1 MLEQTVIKEL
11 KVGDKIEGFYLLKD
25 PQIKMTTGGKPFLRG
40 GISDRTGCVE
50 MKVWDYSGM
59 ITAADN
65 GKVAFV
71 SGAVSEYR
79 GNLQVIA
86 DVIRLAEAEDQY
98 DLAELIPTA
107 PIDVGQSY
115 QDMERLV
122 ASITDDDYRVVCTAV
137 LERFGVTLKTI
148 PAAKSVHH
156 AFLNGLLM
164 HTCNMMRVADF
175 LAGLYNECIDR
186 SLLLAGTLLHD
197 IGKGREFSLSEL
209 GLVTDYS
216 AEGNLLGHL
225 VIGAGEVAAVAAELG
240 IPAEKSLL
248 LQHLIL
254 SHHGKPEHG
263 AAVIPKCAE
272 ATLLT
277 YIDGID
283 SRMEIYRE
291 QLPNVKPGEFSGRV
305 FALDGGMIY
314 RHF

>member
-1 MLEQTVIKEL
+1 MLEQTVIREL
-11 KVGDKIEGFYLLKD
+11 KVGDKIEGFYLMKA

-50 MKVWDYSGM
+50 MEVWDYAGT

-65 GKVAFV
+65 GMVAFV
-71 SGAVSEYR
+71 SGTVSEYR
-79 GNLQVIA
+79 GNLQVVA
-86 DVIRLAEAEDQY
+86 GSIRLAEPEDQY
-98 DLAELIPTA
+98 DISELIPTA
-107 PIDVGQSY
+107 PIDVGQAY
-115 QDMERLV
+115 QEVEQLV
-122 ASITDDDYRVVCTAV
+122 ASITDDDYRAVCAAV
-137 LERFGVTLKTI
+137 LERFGAMLKTI

-156 AFLNGLLM
+156 AFLSGLLM
-164 HTCNMMRVADF
+164 HTCNMMRIADF
-175 LAGLYNECIDR
+175 LAGLYSECIDR

-216 AEGNLLGHL
+216 VEGNLLGHL
-225 VIGAGEVAAVAAELG
+225 VIGAGEIAAVAAELSV
-240 IPAEKSLL
+240 PEEKSLL

-283 SRMEIYRE
+283 SRMEIYLE
-291 QLPNVKPGEFSGRV
+291 QLPNIKPGEFSGRL

>member
-1 MLEQTVIKEL
+1 MLEQTVIREL
-11 KVGDKIEGFYLLKD
+11 KVGGKIEGFYLMKD

-40 GISDRTGCVE
+40 GISDCTGCVE
-50 MKVWDYSGM
+50 TKVWDYSGM

-71 SGAVSEYR
+71 SGVVSEYR
-79 GNLQVIA
+79 GNLQVVA
-86 DVIRLAEAEDQY
+86 GSIRLAEPEDQY
-98 DLAELIPTA
+98 DISELIPTA
-107 PIDVGQSY
+107 PIDVGQAY
-115 QDMERLV
+115 QEVEQLV
-122 ASITDDDYRVVCTAV
+122 ASITDDDYWAVCAIV
-137 LERFGVTLKTI
+137 LERFWDMLKTI

-156 AFLNGLLM
+156 AFLSGLLM
-164 HTCNMMRVADF
+164 HTCNMMRIADF
-175 LAGLYNECIDR
+175 LAGLYSECIDR

-197 IGKGREFSLSEL
+197 IKKGREFSLSEL

-216 AEGNLLGHL
+216 VEGNLLGPL
-225 VIGAGEVAAVAAELG
+225 VIGASEVAAVAVELG
-240 IPAEKSLL
+240 VPEEKTLL
-248 LQHLIL
+248 LQHMIL

-283 SRMEIYRE
+283 SRMEIYLE
-291 QLPNVKPGEFSGRV
+291 QLPNIKPGEFSGWI

>member
-1 MLEQTVIKEL
+1 MLKQTVIREL

-25 PQIKMTTGGKPFLRG
+25 PQIKMTAGGKPFLRG
-40 GISDRTGCVE
+40 GVSDRTGGVE
-50 MKVWDYSGM
+50 MKVWDYSGT
-59 ITAADN
+59 ITASDN
-65 GKVAFV
+65 GKVAFI
-71 SGAVSEYR
+71 SGTASEYR

-86 DVIRLAEAEDQY
+86 DVIRLAETEDQY

-107 PIDVGQSY
+107 PIDVGQAY
-115 QDMERLV
+115 QEVERLV

-137 LERFGVTLKTI
+137 LERFEAMLKTI

-156 AFLNGLLM
+156 AFLGGLLM
-164 HTCNMMRVADF
+164 HTLTMMQIADF
-175 LAGLYNECIDR
+175 LAGLYSECINR
-186 SLLLAGTLLHD
+186 SLLLAGVLLHD

-225 VIGAGEVAAVAAELG
+225 VIGAGEAAAVAAELG

-277 YIDGID
+277 YIDGLD

-291 QLPNVKPGEFSGRV
+291 QLLNIKPGEFSGQI
-305 FALDGGMIY
+305 FALDRGMIY